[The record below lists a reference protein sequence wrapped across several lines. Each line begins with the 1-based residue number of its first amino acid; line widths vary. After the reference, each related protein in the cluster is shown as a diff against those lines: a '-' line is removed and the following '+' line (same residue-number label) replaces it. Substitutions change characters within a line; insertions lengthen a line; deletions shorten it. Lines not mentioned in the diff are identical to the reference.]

1 MIILYGKDEN
11 KLVSKYNTTIKE
23 TNVEYGISNAIDT
36 EPTEYSLIVPKVRMK
51 LFNRNKNYFLWSRT
65 KVLLSDGS
73 YHYLNTTLLKQ
84 YFDYEIYLF
93 DKIKCKLM
101 KYKKLY
107 KGVLHGKDK

>member
-51 LFNRNKNYFLWSRT
+51 LFNRNKNYFYGV
-65 KVLLSDGS
+65 VLK
-73 YHYLNTTLLKQ
+73 Y
-84 YFDYEIYLF
+84 YF
-93 DKIKCKLM
+93 LM
-101 KYKKLY
+101 
-107 KGVLHGKDK
+107 VLIII

>member
-36 EPTEYSLIVPKVRMK
+36 EPTEYSAIVPKVRMK

-65 KVLLSDGS
+65 KVLFSDGS
-73 YHYLNTTLLKQ
+73 YHYFDTTLLKK
-84 YFDYEIYLF
+84 YLDCEIYLF
-93 DKIKCKLM
+93 DKIKFKLM
-101 KYKKLY
+101 KYKNYTKEFLY
-107 KGVLHGKDK
+107 EKDR